1 MKMKKVGVTLKV
13 TEKTKQPFHNL
24 KVLKKL
30 YIYIASIEQV
40 QHFLECHGMSVEVNA
55 LSTTVDHIAAVAINA
70 MVQTTLHDYF
80 TSRLFFF
87 SVISH
92 VKIVIGERS
101 EPHTYRTVGK
111 NLRHIY
117 IYVFYIYIYIYTS
130 VRRARAVNARA
141 TRKRRTGRLRF
152 NGQYNRLENGYF
164 SSKL

>member
-1 MKMKKVGVTLKV
+1 MIWACALRSG
-13 TEKTKQPFHNL
+13 
-24 KVLKKL
+24 
-30 YIYIASIEQV
+30 ARR
-40 QHFLECHGMSVEVNA
+40 SVN
-55 LSTTVDHIAAVAINA
+55 I
-70 MVQTTLHDYF
+70 
-80 TSRLFFF
+80 
-87 SVISH
+87 
-92 VKIVIGERS
+92 IGERS